1 MRGKRKC
8 SAAYFQYISIPL
20 NLKYN
25 RNKFYKTLGYWS
37 RDMLIFD
44 FLEKRLGIVSPTNLV
59 YNFLRKMF
67 LMLYS
72 MNWPN
77 AIVLLLLLLEVLGN
91 VCIAIVCFPRWDVI
105 YFKINL
111 IVIIRLFLFMT
122 NKSHKNLNIL
132 RTKRDFKVR

>member
-44 FLEKRLGIVSPTNLV
+44 FLEKFLGIVSPTNLV

-77 AIVLLLLLLEVLGN
+77 VIVWLLLLLEVLGN

-111 IVIIRLFLFMT
+111 IVIIRLFLFMS

>member
-8 SAAYFQYISIPL
+8 SAAYFRYISIAL

-44 FLEKRLGIVSPTNLV
+44 FLEKFLGIVSPTNLV

-77 AIVLLLLLLEVLGN
+77 VIVWLLLLLEVLGN